1 VAHPQ
6 TNGKVERFFRTVKDK
21 LNWIENI
28 DALIEWYNM
37 TRPHMSL
44 NLDIIET
51 PHQAYARK
59 MPEGG
64 IITDEESGETYHA
77 TKS

>member
-1 VAHPQ
+1 
-6 TNGKVERFFRTVKDK
+6 
-21 LNWIENI
+21 
-28 DALIEWYNM
+28 LIEWYNM

-44 NLDIIET
+44 NLDTIET
-51 PHQAYARK
+51 PYRAYARK

-64 IITDEESGETYHA
+64 TTVMDEESGEEYHA